1 MTTGAVGKTAL
12 PVFLAFGFESD
23 DELGSTD
30 IDSTA
35 EENFRRQLVHEW
47 LLELICDSGFRPG
60 QTLGADLEHAGSQGL
75 RFSTASEEK
84 GRRPLFAQAQLRP
97 KGGTA
102 SPPKRDPYRS
112 HVQKWKIQG
121 WDLICGKI
129 LSSPS
134 ESPIPA
140 KPNKS
145 RQK

>member
-12 PVFLAFGFESD
+12 PVFLAFGFKSD

-75 RFSTASEEK
+75 RFSTASEERDG
-84 GRRPLFAQAQLRP
+84 GRSLHRLNCGLRVGRPLRRNA
-97 KGGTA
+97 T
-102 SPPKRDPYRS
+102 
-112 HVQKWKIQG
+112 
-121 WDLICGKI
+121 
-129 LSSPS
+129 
-134 ESPIPA
+134 
-140 KPNKS
+140 
-145 RQK
+145 